1 MQGSLNAV
9 VIWIPLIDINK
20 DLGALEIMPGSH
32 LRGLRTDHIENGF
45 GMVKLDENEETKLT
59 SIEVK
64 TGDIL
69 LFSSFLIHQ
78 SGNNITDKPRWSC
91 HFRYNDLNDSS
102 FIKRKYAHPYI
113 YKPLEEL
120 ITENLGF
127 HKTESSDAIIKVN
140 KLNKNE
146 IVEIR
151 VPELLKNNTSYFL
164 KKWNVKIGDIVKTGD
179 ILCEIET
186 NLYSLEFESYNN
198 GKITYLHNDK
208 SNVSVNDLLA
218 IIEGV

>member
-1 MQGSLNAV
+1 MFNFFKN
-9 VIWIPLIDINK
+9 I
-20 DLGALEIMPGSH
+20 
-32 LRGLRTDHIENGF
+32 
-45 GMVKLDENEETKLT
+45 
-59 SIEVK
+59 
-64 TGDIL
+64 
-69 LFSSFLIHQ
+69 FSSKIDNQ
-78 SGNNITDKPRWSC
+78 
-91 HFRYNDLNDSS
+91 
-102 FIKRKYAHPYI
+102 IK
-113 YKPLEEL
+113 EEL